1 MATGKANSLQS
12 VKWTMV
18 LAQGNTLILINA
30 NISLDVPPTSQLY
43 SSLESITRKNA
54 GIEEMLLLQVGL
66 AN

>member
-1 MATGKANSLQS
+1 MDYG
-12 VKWTMV
+12 

-54 GIEEMLLLQVGL
+54 GIEEMLLLQVAL